1 MDSSLSTIAMIM
13 GTMLFA
19 GIIQGS
25 AGFGFGL
32 VSVGLLGWMA
42 PDVKTAT
49 ILPLLANIALT
60 GTMLAKLRSHVRLDR
75 IGVPVIGS
83 LIAVPLGAYFLA
95 SAQTWMIRIGLGL
108 LLLFSAGYALHP
120 SLGKKRWHKVYAG
133 FPLGVFSGLLG
144 GAFNTGGPPAIAY
157 LTTQRLPHVEY
168 VASLQLLFCLAGIVR
183 LISLSSLG
191 MITGDIAL
199 MSTTGIVAAVVG
211 CLVGMFILHRMPEK
225 WMRRGVIAM
234 QAMLG
239 ISYLVSV

>member
-1 MDSSLSTIAMIM
+1 MNSLSAIAMIM

-19 GIIQGS
+19 GIVQGS

-60 GTMLAKLRSHVRLDR
+60 GTMLAKLRSHIRLDR
-75 IGVPVIGS
+75 IGVPLIGS
-83 LIAVPLGAYFLA
+83 LFAVPVGAYFLQ
-95 SAQTWMIRIGLGL
+95 SAPMWLIRLGLGFL
-108 LLLFSAGYALHP
+108 LIGSAIYASHP
-120 SLGKKRWHKVYAG
+120 TWSDRRWHRVYAG

-157 LTTQRLPHVEY
+157 LTTQKLPHVEY

-183 LISLSSLG
+183 LISLTSLG
-191 MITGDIAL
+191 MIGSNLAL
-199 MSTTGIVAAVVG
+199 ISTTGIAAAVVG
-211 CLVGMFILHRMPEK
+211 CLVGMLILDTIPDK
-225 WMRRGVIAM
+225 WMRRGVISM
-234 QAMLG
+234 QALLG
-239 ISYLVSV
+239 ISYFIPM